1 MRQRVLAL
9 DATATA
15 GDGVA
20 IATGEGASQHAVLA
34 QLEWVSESFWED
46 MAKPI

>member
-1 MRQRVLAL
+1 MRQTVLTL
-9 DATATA
+9 DATA

-20 IATGEGASQHAVLA
+20 SATGEGASQHAELA
-34 QLEWVSESFWED
+34 QLEWVSGTFWED